1 VGIPL
6 FKITAGIQNVEML
19 IFKEKFPFF
28 YYDKTL
34 IERGGNSPR
43 KLAKCILNCDLH

>member
-28 YYDKTL
+28 YFDKTL
-34 IERGGNSPR
+34 VEGGGYSPR
-43 KLAKCILNCDLH
+43 KTAKCMPIEL